1 MTPLALLLVVAL
13 AQDQEPKAKAVPKDS
28 VEVLTRGCLKGRVF
42 TATPRPADEGA
53 IHGPDV
59 TGHRFRVAGPKDVM
73 ALVKQHDGHLVEVDG
88 IVRKAALGDEG
99 LGVKVGHSRVVV
111 GAPGGDPGRM
121 APPTPGSEVPTM
133 DSELAS
139 VSRRRLPHQVGPWG
153 QLQLRPSRTSSVL
166 RCDPLPN

>member
-88 IVRKAALGDEG
+88 IVRKAALGDQG

-111 GAPGGDPGRM
+111 GAPGCGIPG
-121 APPTPGSEVPTM
+121 AWP
-133 DSELAS
+133 
-139 VSRRRLPHQVGPWG
+139 RRRRG
-153 QLQLRPSRTSSVL
+153 RTC
-166 RCDPLPN
+166 RRWI

>member
-1 MTPLALLLVVAL
+1 MTPLALLLVATL
-13 AQDQEPKAKAVPKDS
+13 AQDQEPKAKSVPKDS

-59 TGHRFRVAGPKDVM
+59 TGHRFRVSGPKDVM

-99 LGVKVGHSRVVV
+99 LGVKVGRSRVVI

-121 APPTPGSEVPTM
+121 SPPTPGSEVPTR
-133 DSELAS
+133 SEERRVGKECPS
-139 VSRRRLPHQVGPWG
+139 KCRSRWSPYH
-153 QLQLRPSRTSSVL
+153 
-166 RCDPLPN
+166 